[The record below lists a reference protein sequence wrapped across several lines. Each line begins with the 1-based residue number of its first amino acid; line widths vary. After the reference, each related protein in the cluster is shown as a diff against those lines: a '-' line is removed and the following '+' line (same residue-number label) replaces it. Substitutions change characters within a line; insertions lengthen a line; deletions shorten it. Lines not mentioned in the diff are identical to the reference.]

1 MGNLIVSIL
10 GTKGYAD
17 KLGKKGTS
25 TDITLYNLKKGEVT
39 VTFLEPSRYPERLAP
54 LFYSTTLAKKA
65 IVVVDELDSF
75 FGETL
80 VMLQCCGIEKG
91 SFILRNYVKPEKIIS
106 LIKGTILENYD
117 FIDDEPSKIREQIL
131 KEATKE
137 ENSEIINE
145 KETTGSIP
153 IDHAFKVKGVGSVAL
168 GIVAEGI
175 IKKHDTLRV
184 LPNTKST
191 QIRSIQKHDDEYNIA
206 QKGDRVGLAL
216 KNIETKNLDRGTVLT
231 NDPTIKLS
239 KSLKTQAEII
249 RYWQAPLKSEM
260 IVHIGHWMQFLP
272 ARIESITDNKNWRT
286 PILNLKLEKELV
298 HHSGDKAVLTHLEG
312 KKLRIVGTINLP

>member
-17 KLGKKGTS
+17 KLGKKGTA
-25 TDITLYNLKKGEVT
+25 TDITLYNLKKGDDT

-91 SFILRNYVKPEKIIS
+91 SFILRNYIKPEEIKP
-106 LIKGTILENYD
+106 LITKTILEKYD
-117 FIDDEPSKIREQIL
+117 FIDDEPSSIREQML
-131 KEATKE
+131 KEANQEK
-137 ENSEIINE
+137 INKSSKE

-153 IDHAFKVKGVGSVAL
+153 VDHSFKVKGVGSVVL
-168 GIVAEGI
+168 GIVAKGN
-175 IKKHDTLRV
+175 IKKHDILDI
-184 LPNTKST
+184 LPDTNTT
-191 QIRSIQKHDDEYNIA
+191 QIRSIQKHDDEYNMA

-216 KNIETKNLDRGTVLT
+216 KNIEVKKLDRGTVLT
-231 NDPTIKLS
+231 NDPTIKVTRTLET
-239 KSLKTQAEII
+239 KAEIV

-260 IVHIGHWMQFLP
+260 IVHVGHWMQFLP
-272 ARIESITDNKNWRT
+272 ARIESIIDNKNWRK
-286 PILNLKLEKELV
+286 PFLNLKLEKELV
-298 HHSGDKAVLTHLEG
+298 YHSGDNAVLTHLEG
-312 KKLRIVGTINLP
+312 GKLRIVGTINMP

>member
-17 KLGKKGTS
+17 KLGKKGTA
-25 TDITLYNLKKGEVT
+25 TDITLYNLKKGDDT

-91 SFILRNYVKPEKIIS
+91 SFILRNYIKPEEIKP
-106 LIKGTILENYD
+106 LITKTILEKYD
-117 FIDDEPSKIREQIL
+117 FIDDEPSSIREQML
-131 KEATKE
+131 KEANQKK
-137 ENSEIINE
+137 INKSSKE

-153 IDHAFKVKGVGSVAL
+153 VDHSFKVKGVGSVVL
-168 GIVAEGI
+168 GIVAKGN
-175 IKKHDTLRV
+175 IKKHDILDI
-184 LPNTKST
+184 LPDTNTT
-191 QIRSIQKHDDEYNIA
+191 QIRSIQKHDDEYNMA

-216 KNIETKNLDRGTVLT
+216 KNIEAKN
-231 NDPTIKLS
+231 
-239 KSLKTQAEII
+239 
-249 RYWQAPLKSEM
+249 
-260 IVHIGHWMQFLP
+260 
-272 ARIESITDNKNWRT
+272 
-286 PILNLKLEKELV
+286 
-298 HHSGDKAVLTHLEG
+298 
-312 KKLRIVGTINLP
+312 

>member
-1 MGNLIVSIL
+1 MGNLVVSIL

-25 TDITLYNLKKGEVT
+25 TDITLYNLKKGEDT

-80 VMLQCCGIEKG
+80 VMLQCCGIKKG
-91 SFILRNYVKPEKIIS
+91 SFILRNYFKPEKIMP
-106 LIKGTILENYD
+106 LIKETILENYD
-117 FIDDEPSKIREQIL
+117 FIDDEPSKIREQML
-131 KEATKE
+131 REATQE
-137 ENSEIINE
+137 ENSEITNE

-168 GIVAEGI
+168 GIVADGN
-175 IKKHDTLRV
+175 IKKHDTLRA
-184 LPNTKST
+184 LPNTNTT

-249 RYWQAPLKSEM
+249 RYWQTPLKSEM

-272 ARIESITDNKNWRT
+272 ARIESITDDKNWRT

-312 KKLRIVGTINLP
+312 GKLRIVGTITLP